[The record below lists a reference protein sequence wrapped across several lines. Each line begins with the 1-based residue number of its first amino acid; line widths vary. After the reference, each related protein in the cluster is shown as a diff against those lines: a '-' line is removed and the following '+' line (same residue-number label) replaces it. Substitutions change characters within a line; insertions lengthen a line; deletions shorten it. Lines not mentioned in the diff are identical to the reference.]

1 MRSNSGVHHNL
12 WGSRLAWL
20 CCVLAFLHVCAVPAS
35 AQVQTENGQVVATCG
50 ITVTKGQPFSFDA
63 KGSLQTKQAGYFEGK
78 EGKTYTLR
86 FEDDNGKK
94 ALLKCKGRVAWDEEG
109 RLVEGKDNFLAI
121 MTEADNGKWHEIV
134 SAELAQGIVSFTAAK
149 GLYTDFSEKRIAM
162 PTKENADSPGG
173 RPTRA
178 SSGSGEFHPVELP
191 SQLRRFRDHRKRH
204 EELQAGS
211 EVVNNDRHCLT
222 TGWSGSARGRPLSLT
237 VRHRN

>member
-12 WGSRLAWL
+12 RGSRLAWL
-20 CCVLAFLHVCAVPAS
+20 CCVLAFLHLCAVPAS

-63 KGSLQTKQAGYFEGK
+63 KGSLRTKHAGYFEGK

-109 RLVEGKDNFLAI
+109 RLVEGKDNFLSI

-134 SAELAQGIVSFTAAK
+134 SAELAQGIVSLTAAN

-162 PTKENADSPGG
+162 PTK
-173 RPTRA
+173 RTPTVLVANQRGHLLGQV
-178 SSGSGEFHPVELP
+178 SFTLSNFHPN
-191 SQLRRFRDHRKRH
+191 FD
-204 EELQAGS
+204 A
-211 EVVNNDRHCLT
+211 
-222 TGWSGSARGRPLSLT
+222 SGTIGKDT
-237 VRHRN
+237 RNCRLEAK